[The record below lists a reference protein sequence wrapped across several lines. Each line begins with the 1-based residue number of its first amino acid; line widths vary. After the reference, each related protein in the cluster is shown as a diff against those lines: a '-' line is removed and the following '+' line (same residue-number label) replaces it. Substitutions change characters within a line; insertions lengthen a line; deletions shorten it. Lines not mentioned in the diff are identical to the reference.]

1 VNPDPTDPS
10 RRAENLRAVM
20 AGLMTPRAQA
30 APQATPSAATPGDGA
45 AGRRRTWWGSLAV
58 FLVLVLGKLKFLGMI
73 SGVLKLKT
81 FATVL
86 LSIAA
91 YATQWGW
98 AFAAGFV
105 LLILVHEAGHAI
117 VMHREGIPASAPVFI
132 PFVGAFIAMRGQ
144 PRDAYVEAKV
154 GIGGPLLGS
163 LAAWATLAV
172 GIGMDR
178 PLLVGVGHAGVLLNL
193 FNLVPVS
200 PLDGGRI
207 AGVFSRPFWFLGY
220 AIGIGMFF
228 VTGSGILALLRLVGL
243 VTLFQRFRHPVP
255 GYHDVPPASRR
266 LMGLAY
272 LALVVGL
279 VLTLPMGAP
288 PATAP

>member
-1 VNPDPTDPS
+1 
-10 RRAENLRAVM
+10 
-20 AGLMTPRAQA
+20 MTPPAKVA
-30 APQATPSAATPGDGA
+30 APAAPTADPPGPGA
-45 AGRRRTWWGSLAV
+45 AARRRTWWGSLGV
-58 FLVLVLGKLKFLGMI
+58 FLALVLGKLKFLGVI
-73 SGVLKLKT
+73 TGVLKLKT

-132 PFVGAFIAMRGQ
+132 PFVGAFIAMRGR
-144 PRDAYVEAKV
+144 PRNAYVEAKV
-154 GIGGPLLGS
+154 GFGGPLLGS
-163 LAAWATLAV
+163 LASWATLAL
-172 GIGMDR
+172 GLGLER
-178 PLLVGVGHAGVLLNL
+178 PLLVGLGHAGVLLNL

-207 AGVFSRPFWFLGY
+207 AGVFSRPFWVLGY
-220 AIGIGMFF
+220 AIGIAVVVF
-228 VTGSGILALLRLVGL
+228 TGSGILALVLLVGL
-243 VTLFQRFRHPVP
+243 VTLYQRLRHPVP

-266 LMGLAY
+266 VMGLAY
-272 LALVVGL
+272 LVLVVGL
-279 VLTLPMGAP
+279 ALTLPMGVP
-288 PATAP
+288 GSTAH

>member
-1 VNPDPTDPS
+1 VTPEPTDSS

-20 AGLMTPRAQA
+20 TGLMTPPAKVA
-30 APQATPSAATPGDGA
+30 APAAPTADPPGPGA
-45 AGRRRTWWGSLAV
+45 AARRRTWWGSLGV
-58 FLVLVLGKLKFLGMI
+58 FLALVLGKLKFLGVI
-73 SGVLKLKT
+73 TGVLKLKT

-132 PFVGAFIAMRGQ
+132 PFVGAFIAMRGR
-144 PRDAYVEAKV
+144 PRNAYVEAKV
-154 GIGGPLLGS
+154 GFGGPLLGS
-163 LAAWATLAV
+163 LASWATLAL
-172 GIGMDR
+172 GLGLER
-178 PLLVGVGHAGVLLNL
+178 PLLVGLGHAGVLLNL

-207 AGVFSRPFWFLGY
+207 AGVFSRPFWVLGY
-220 AIGIGMFF
+220 AIGIAVVVF
-228 VTGSGILALLRLVGL
+228 TGSGILALVLLVGL
-243 VTLFQRFRHPVP
+243 VTLYQRLRHPVP

-266 LMGLAY
+266 VMGLAY
-272 LALVVGL
+272 LVLVVGL
-279 VLTLPMGAP
+279 ALTLPMGVP
-288 PATAP
+288 GSTAH